1 MSKSSKP
8 RQALFPARL
17 KRLSSSTQAST
28 LCTSAA
34 PSSST
39 CQRSQR
45 TWHGSVETST
55 KFRNARS
62 RVRRRCR
69 RGLARW
75 HITIMKMMTHADDEA
90 YLGLNSKIFHNPI
103 CAHPP
108 TYACTNTSVSVSL
121 FHIHTHTH
129 THTFTHTHTH
139 THTHTFSNSFPHS
152 RSFARSRSFE
162 KIADVLTN

>member
-90 YLGLNSKIFHNPI
+90 YLELNSKIFHNPI

-108 TYACTNTSVSVSL
+108 TYMHARTPLSL
-121 FHIHTHTH
+121 SLSFTYIHTRTHTLSHTHTH
-129 THTFTHTHTH
+129 THIHTHSQTH
-139 THTHTFSNSFPHS
+139 FLTHV
-152 RSFARSRSFE
+152 RSHALALS
-162 KIADVLTN
+162 KK